1 MTTLEKK
8 DICKIA
14 EKLNAEVINIDG
26 TDVIKVNDNYYR
38 ITLVEGLGGYVI
50 EYAETLDDA
59 KNNLF
64 EDCDV
69 IDNNVDSS
77 KLIDDIVSYI
87 KDIN

>member
-1 MTTLEKK
+1 MTKLDKN
-8 DICKIA
+8 DINIIA
-14 EKLNAEVINIDG
+14 EKLNAKVININ
-26 TDVIKVNDNYYR
+26 DVDTIEINDDYYR

-69 IDNNVDSS
+69 IDNNFDSS

>member
-1 MTTLEKK
+1 MTKLDKN
-8 DICKIA
+8 DINIIA
-14 EKLNAEVINIDG
+14 EKLNAKVININ
-26 TDVIKVNDNYYR
+26 DVDTIKINDDYYR

>member
-1 MTTLEKK
+1 MATLEKK
-8 DICKIA
+8 DICIIA

-59 KNNLF
+59 KDNLF

-69 IDNNVDSS
+69 IENNVDSS
-77 KLIDDIVSYI
+77 KLVDDIVSYI
-87 KDIN
+87 LDIN

>member
-1 MTTLEKK
+1 MTKLDKN
-8 DICKIA
+8 DINIIA
-14 EKLNAEVINIDG
+14 EKLNAKVININ
-26 TDVIKVNDNYYR
+26 DVDTIEVNDDYYR

-69 IDNNVDSS
+69 IENNVDSS
-77 KLIDDIVSYI
+77 KLVDNIVSYI
-87 KDIN
+87 LDIN

>member
-8 DICKIA
+8 DICIIA

-69 IDNNVDSS
+69 IENNVDSS
-77 KLIDDIVSYI
+77 KLVDNIVSYI
-87 KDIN
+87 LDIN